1 MDVEPRAKAIIAS
14 LLRHEAMFKRMSAN
28 ACRDFPSDADRL
40 DDEAEYLESLTKAFD
55 NDDS

>member
-1 MDVEPRAKAIIAS
+1 MDVEPQAKAIIAS

-28 ACRDFPSDADRL
+28 ACRDFPNDAARL

-55 NDDS
+55 ND